1 MRKKI
6 VIIGAGSVMFIQ
18 GLVMDLIKK
27 KPGGLKW
34 KLAIVDINGE
44 VLDDIYGLVMKM
56 IQGKQSDIELERSTD
71 RCDVLPGADYVVV
84 TVGVGGR
91 RAAEQDV
98 FIPRKYGIYQP
109 GNDTA
114 MAGGIS
120 YAMRMVPV
128 MLDITR
134 DVQRLCPQ
142 ASFFNYS
149 DPMTIICRAI
159 KKKLDYDAPGLCIGT
174 AEMEWYIA
182 DLMGWE
188 WSRVTT
194 LAAGVNHCTFIY
206 EFRLDGKDAWPLI
219 REKVLASDLFEI
231 KEPFSWEFFL
241 RYGAFPACGD
251 PHISVYFAD
260 QFPHGAYY
268 GKTMGLDVFS
278 FENRIVRDDKAL
290 ENFRRLARSPEPLA
304 EEFYTNFRGEAEQV
318 IDIIDSMERD
328 SRKMYYMNVQNN
340 SAIPNLPP
348 WAIVEMPTIAAAAG
362 PLPVH
367 LGNFPD
373 IFAAYTAR
381 FLSVIEIA
389 VDAAVSG
396 SRLLMEE
403 AILAGGYISDRAAV
417 HKMVEELLQAQ
428 KKYLPHM

>member
-18 GLVMDLIKK
+18 GLIMDLIRK
-27 KPGGLKW
+27 KPGGCKW
-34 KLAIVDINGE
+34 ALALVDINPE
-44 VLDDIYGLVMKM
+44 VLEDVYGLAMKM
-56 IQGKQSDIELERSTD
+56 IQGKQADIELEMSTD
-71 RCDVLPGADYVVV
+71 RCDVLPGADYVVA

-98 FIPRKYGIYQP
+98 FIPRKYGIYQA

-142 ASFFNYS
+142 AYFYNYT

-159 KKKLDYDAPGLCIGT
+159 KKKLGYDSPGLCVGT
-174 AEMEWYIA
+174 SEMEWYIA

-188 WSRVTT
+188 RSRVTS

-206 EFRLDGKDAWPLI
+206 ELRLDGKDAWPQV
-219 REKVLASDLFEI
+219 REKVLASDLFKI
-231 KEPFSWEFFL
+231 KEPYSWEFFL

-251 PHISVYFAD
+251 AHISVYFAD
-260 QFPHGAYY
+260 QFQHGAYY
-268 GKTMGLDVFS
+268 GKTMGIDAFP
-278 FENRIVRDDKAL
+278 FEGRIARHDKTL
-290 ENFRRLARSPEPLA
+290 ENFKRLARSPEPLT
-304 EEFYTNFRGEAEQV
+304 EEYYANIHGEEEQL

-328 SRKMYYMNVQNN
+328 RRRMYYMNLQNN
-340 SAIPNLPP
+340 GAVPNLPP
-348 WAIVEMPTIAAAAG
+348 WAILEMPALAAAAG
-362 PLPVH
+362 PLPVQ
-367 LGNFPD
+367 LGDFPD

-381 FLSVIEIA
+381 FLSVIEVS
-389 VDAAVSG
+389 VDAALAG

-403 AILAGGYISDRAAV
+403 AILAGGYISDRDAV
-417 HKMVEELLQAQ
+417 RRMVDELLLAH
-428 KKYLPHM
+428 KAYLPW

>member
-27 KPGGLKW
+27 QPGGLKW
-34 KLAIVDINGE
+34 KLALVDINAE
-44 VLDDIYGLVMKM
+44 VLDDICGLVMKM
-56 IQGKQSDIELERSTD
+56 IQGKQADIEVERATD
-71 RCDVLPGADYVVV
+71 RCDALPGADYVVA

-98 FIPRKYGIYQP
+98 YIPRKYGIYQP

-134 DVQRLCPQ
+134 DIQRLCPQ
-142 ASFFNYS
+142 ACFFNYS
-149 DPMTIICRAI
+149 DPMTVICRAI
-159 KKKLDYDAPGLCIGT
+159 KKKLNYDAPGLCIGT
-174 AEMEWYIA
+174 SEMEWYIA

-188 WSRVTT
+188 RSRVTT
-194 LAAGVNHCTFIY
+194 LAAGVNHCTFIT
-206 EFRLDGKDAWPLI
+206 EFRLDGRDAWPQI
-219 REKVLASDLFEI
+219 RERVLASDLFEI

-278 FENRIVRDDKAL
+278 FENRIVRDDKVL
-290 ENFRRLARSPEPLA
+290 ENFKRLARSPEPLP
-304 EEFYTNFRGEAEQV
+304 EDFYSNFRGEAEQV

-328 SRKMYYMNVQNN
+328 SRHMYYMNVQNN
-340 SAIPNLPP
+340 GAIPNLPP
-348 WAIVEMPTIAAAAG
+348 WAIVEMSALAAACG
-362 PLPVH
+362 PLPVQ
-367 LGNFPD
+367 LKDFPD
-373 IFAAYTAR
+373 IFAAYTTR
-381 FLSVIEIA
+381 FLSVIELT
-389 VDAAVSG
+389 VDAALNG
-396 SRLLMEE
+396 DRRLMEE
-403 AILAGGYISDRAAV
+403 AILAGGYISDKAAV
-417 HKMVEELLQAQ
+417 HSMVDELLLAQ
-428 KKYLPHM
+428 KAYLPQ